1 MIKHILVPVGGLPT
15 DAALLEDVVG
25 LARLFS
31 AHVEALHI
39 RRDPRNDLPLYGEGF
54 SAEILQ
60 EVVDEAER
68 NARETAAAARR
79 MFDETMAGV
88 SVVVTDRPAADGSAE
103 GSGAT
108 ASWREVTGPTART
121 LAARARFADLT
132 ILARPAGEPLA
143 GESQDVALDQEVVQ
157 GALFE
162 SGRPMLLAGGAMERL
177 DTVAIAWNGSLPS
190 VRAVAGAM
198 DFITRARAV
207 SILVADESSMDAV
220 AGVLGGRPQ
229 PQPERLVDHLAWH
242 GVQAI
247 IRHVGREG
255 RPVGPALVDAARDMN
270 AGLLVMGGY
279 GHSRMREVVLGGAT
293 RHMLMHPTGCAVLL
307 AH

>member
-15 DAALLEDVVG
+15 DAVLLEKVFA
-25 LARLFS
+25 LARPFS
-31 AHVEALHI
+31 AHVEVLHI

-68 NARETAAAARR
+68 NARTTAAAARR
-79 MFDETMAGV
+79 MFGDAVAGA
-88 SVVVTDRPAADGSAE
+88 SVVVADRPAADGPTE
-103 GSGAT
+103 GIGVT
-108 ASWREVTGPTART
+108 ASWREATGPTART

-132 ILARPAGEPLA
+132 VLARPS
-143 GESQDVALDQEVVQ
+143 GESLGPALDLEVVQ

-162 SGRPMLLAGGAMERL
+162 SGRPVLLACGAMERL
-177 DTVAIAWNGSLPS
+177 DSVAIAWNGSLSS

-198 DFITRARAV
+198 GFITRARTV
-207 SILVADESSMDAV
+207 SILVADEGPMDAV
-220 AGVLGGRPQ
+220 VGVLGGRAQ

-255 RPVGPALVDAARDMN
+255 RPVGTALAEAARDLN

-279 GHSRMREVVLGGAT
+279 GHSRMREIVLGGAT
-293 RHMLMHPTGCAVLL
+293 RHVLTHPVDCAVLL
-307 AH
+307 VH

>member
-1 MIKHILVPVGGLPT
+1 MIKHILVPAGGLPA
-15 DAALLEDVVG
+15 DAALLEEVFA
-25 LARLFS
+25 LARPYS
-31 AHVEALHI
+31 AHVEVLHI

-68 NARETAAAARR
+68 NARTTAATARR
-79 MFDETMAGV
+79 MFDAAVAGA
-88 SVVVTDRPAADGSAE
+88 SVVVMDRPAADGCME
-103 GSGAT
+103 GRGIT
-108 ASWREVTGPTART
+108 ASWREATGPTARS

-132 ILARPAGEPLA
+132 VLARPAGEPL
-143 GESQDVALDQEVVQ
+143 DFEVVQ

-162 SGRPMLLAGGAMERL
+162 SGRPMLLADGAIERL
-177 DTVAIAWNGSLPS
+177 DSVAIAWNGSLSS

-198 DFITRARAV
+198 GFITRARTV
-207 SILVADESSMDAV
+207 SILAADEGPMDAV
-220 AGVLGGRPQ
+220 VGVLGGRAQ

-242 GVQAI
+242 GIQAI
-247 IRHVGREG
+247 VRHVAREG
-255 RPVGPALVDAARDMN
+255 RPVGAALAEAARDLN

>member
-1 MIKHILVPVGGLPT
+1 MIKHILVPVSGLPT
-15 DAALLEDVVG
+15 DPALLEQVIG
-25 LARLFS
+25 LARPFS

-39 RRDPRNDLPLYGEGF
+39 RRDPRDDLPLYGEGI

-68 NARETAAAARR
+68 NARKTAAAARQI
-79 MFDETMAGV
+79 FDEAVAGA
-88 SVVVTDRPAADGSAE
+88 SLVVTDRPAADGSGE
-103 GSGAT
+103 RNGVT
-108 ASWREVTGPTART
+108 ASWREATGPTART
-121 LAARARFADLT
+121 LAAWARFADLSV
-132 ILARPAGEPLA
+132 LARPAGE
-143 GESQDVALDQEVVQ
+143 SLDFEVVH
-157 GALFE
+157 GALFD
-162 SGRPMLLAGGAMERL
+162 SGRPLLLAGGAMERL
-177 DTVAIAWNGSLPS
+177 DSVVIAWNGSLSS

-198 DFITRARAV
+198 DFITRARTV
-207 SILVADESSMDAV
+207 SILVADEGPLDAM
-220 AGVLGGRPQ
+220 AGVLGDRARPQ
-229 PQPERLVDHLAWH
+229 PQRLVDHLAWH

-255 RPVGPALVDAARDMN
+255 RPVGTALAEAARELN

-293 RHMLMHPTGCAVLL
+293 RHMLTHPIDCAVLL

>member
-15 DAALLEDVVG
+15 DPALMEDVFA

-31 AHVEALHI
+31 AHVEVLHI

-54 SAEILQ
+54 SADILQ
-60 EVVDEAER
+60 EVIDEAER
-68 NARETAAAARR
+68 NARTTAATARR
-79 MFDETMAGV
+79 MFDEAVAGASIAV
-88 SVVVTDRPAADGSAE
+88 ADRPSADESTE
-103 GSGAT
+103 GTGVT
-108 ASWREVTGPTART
+108 ACWREATGPTART
-121 LAARARFADLT
+121 LAARGRFADLT
-132 ILARPAGEPLA
+132 VLARPAGESL
-143 GESQDVALDQEVVQ
+143 DLALDLEVVQ

-162 SGRPMLLAGGAMERL
+162 SGRPLLLAGGAMERL
-177 DTVAIAWNGSLPS
+177 DTVAIAWNGSLSS

-198 DFITRARAV
+198 GFITRARSV
-207 SILVADESSMDAV
+207 SILVADEGPMDAV
-220 AGVLGGRPQ
+220 VGVLGGRAR

-255 RPVGPALVDAARDMN
+255 GPVGAALAEATRELN
-270 AGLLVMGGY
+270 AGLLVMGAY
-279 GHSRMREVVLGGAT
+279 GHSRMREVVMGGAT
-293 RHMLMHPTGCAVLL
+293 RHMLTHPTGCAVLL

>member
-15 DAALLEDVVG
+15 DAALLEEVFA
-25 LARLFS
+25 LARPYS
-31 AHVEALHI
+31 AHVEVLHI

-68 NARETAAAARR
+68 NARKTAAAARR
-79 MFDETMAGV
+79 MFDDAV
-88 SVVVTDRPAADGSAE
+88 ADASLVVMDRPEADGSAE
-103 GSGAT
+103 GKGVT
-108 ASWREVTGPTART
+108 ASWHEVTGPTART

-132 ILARPAGEPLA
+132 MLARSAGE
-143 GESQDVALDQEVVQ
+143 ALDLEVVQ

-162 SGRPMLLAGGAMERL
+162 SGRPVLLASGAMERL
-177 DTVAIAWNGSLPS
+177 DSIAIAWNGSLSS

-198 DFITRARAV
+198 GFITRARTV
-207 SILVADESSMDAV
+207 SILVADEGPMDAV
-220 AGVLGGRPQ
+220 VGVLGGQAQ
-229 PQPERLVDHLAWH
+229 PLPERLVDHLAWH
-242 GVQAI
+242 GVHAI
-247 IRHVGREG
+247 IRHVGRKS
-255 RPVGPALVDAARDMN
+255 RPVGTALAEAARDLN

-279 GHSRMREVVLGGAT
+279 GHSRMREVVLSGAT
-293 RHMLMHPTGCAVLL
+293 RHMLTHPIDCAVLL

>member
-1 MIKHILVPVGGLPT
+1 MIKHILVPVGGFPNDT
-15 DAALLEDVVG
+15 ALLEEAIA
-25 LARLFS
+25 LARPFS
-31 AHVEALHI
+31 AHVEVLHI

-60 EVVDEAER
+60 EVIDEAER
-68 NARETAAAARR
+68 NARKTAAMARR
-79 MFDETMAGV
+79 MFEDAV
-88 SVVVTDRPAADGSAE
+88 ADASIVVEDRPAADGSAQDI
-103 GSGAT
+103 GVT
-108 ASWREVTGPTART
+108 ASWREATGPTART

-132 ILARPAGEPLA
+132 VLARPAGE
-143 GESQDVALDQEVVQ
+143 ALDLEIVQ

-162 SGRPMLLAGGAMERL
+162 SGCPMLLAGAGAAMDRL
-177 DTVAIAWNGSLPS
+177 DSVAIAWNGSLSS
-190 VRAVAGAM
+190 VRAVTGAM
-198 DFITRARAV
+198 AFITRARTV
-207 SILVADESSMDAV
+207 SILVADEGPMDAV
-220 AGVLGGRPQ
+220 VGVLGGRAQ

-255 RPVGPALVDAARDMN
+255 RPVGAALADAARDLN

-279 GHSRMREVVLGGAT
+279 GHSRMREIVLGGAT
-293 RHMLMHPTGCAVLL
+293 RHVLTHPIDCAVLL